1 MPRAAVQQT
10 GSCWT
15 IRALVRGVHCIT
27 HPCCAPMAHP
37 HIYPIFTPIPTHTH
51 PPTHPRAGLRPVHV
65 CHDTFQKLL
74 SLTWDARTTPLLRPP
89 LYVALLHY
97 LLLCRPPALAR
108 LSPSALR
115 AAVDGGARADMPG
128 GVATLLDD
136 TQRRLEAGNASLL
149 LAGARLVEVVGR
161 DAVHADNGGAV
172 RGVLA
177 LQLLGEMV
185 AAEPSGALAD
195 ALHGSGLPVRLL
207 QDLADAPKAAL
218 LQVGAVV
225 VLFHVVLRRA

>member
-1 MPRAAVQQT
+1 M
-10 GSCWT
+10 
-15 IRALVRGVHCIT
+15 
-27 HPCCAPMAHP
+27 
-37 HIYPIFTPIPTHTH
+37 
-51 PPTHPRAGLRPVHV
+51 HV
-65 CHDTFQKLL
+65 CHDVFQKLL
-74 SLTWDARTTPLLRPP
+74 SLTWETRNTPLLRAP
-89 LYVALLHY
+89 LYVALLQY
-97 LLLCRPPALAR
+97 LLLCRPPALSR
-108 LSPSALR
+108 RSPEALR
-115 AAVDGGARADMPG
+115 AAVEGGSRTDMPG

-161 DAVHADNGGAV
+161 DAVHADNGAAV

-185 AAEPSGALAD
+185 AAEPTGALAD

-218 LQVGAVV
+218 LQVPRCKPVCMRCMDPRHPYCVCNQHFTGD
-225 VLFHVVLRRA
+225 LRCPG